1 MSNIYKAIVVN
12 NNDPERR
19 GRVQIGVV
27 GLDDF
32 NKLNNSK
39 SDKSKYEE
47 ELKKFPWA
55 EVIQGTF
62 LGISGGTGAFSTLQ
76 VNTSVWVINDD
87 FNKPLV
93 FGVAVGGKEGRNT
106 DYYDNIELAYE
117 GAQDHPD
124 VPTENIPYHKDN
136 TYGVNLEATNTTSNI
151 YEDKYLST
159 SVIKTPAGHI
169 IELDDTRNTRAIRII
184 HSNKQ
189 SCITLNEDS
198 SIDIKADIIRFN
210 AVEDMH
216 FFSGR
221 NMSFQVKGSMYLN
234 VEDSIS
240 TKCQEITNNVG
251 WRIMNDIKGE
261 KAKQYQKSEGGV
273 YNNIQNGSDVT
284 YIENGCFGVNASSGI
299 NITCEDSVNITSN
312 KEAIMQAQ
320 KGSVVCGLSGTA
332 VNASDG
338 KTVIN
343 GNKCILNTDTDVR
356 GGVNSTGV
364 IQTSQYLLGLDMYTC
379 IPMNAGVSALNE
391 SVKDDMNIQDYGETE
406 TREINNEYKYIQN
419 MKTDDSESQKLQR
432 EKFENLK
439 KRFEVFNTLVKNK
452 QQQVKKAIIQDYVQ
466 SQSQFRDVSPDEIQ
480 MLNESVNGL
489 SIIPRSPNGKKL
501 FEEQSKCSC
510 NWLDP
515 SNWFNIDLPTFPD
528 WDDFKNCFE
537 FKITWPNLSDLFP
550 NIPKISFQSII
561 NTVMSIAMMP
571 IIKLISI
578 MKSFIMQALSPI
590 ISLLNK
596 ITSIINMIPPKI
608 TLNLDFNAL
617 FPKPLFSFPE
627 LPSNVGLNNICCTL
641 NQCNCS
647 DCGDKIDEY
656 TNKVN
661 EKAKDL
667 YSYEQSDPTLPDNIP
682 GKTVKTASPN
692 GKLKS

>member
-261 KAKQYQKSEGGV
+261 KTKQYQKSEGGV

-391 SVKDDMNIQDYGETE
+391 SVKDDMNIQDYGEVE

-419 MKTDDSESQKLQR
+419 MKTDNAESQKLQR

-501 FEEQSKCSC
+501 FEEPSKCSC

-667 YSYEQSDPTLPDNIP
+667 YGYEQSDPTLPDNIP

>member
-261 KAKQYQKSEGGV
+261 KTKQYQKSEGGV

-419 MKTDDSESQKLQR
+419 MKTDDAESQKLQR

-452 QQQVKKAIIQDYVQ
+452 QKQVKKAIIQDYVQ

-501 FEEQSKCSC
+501 FDEPSKCSC

-596 ITSIINMIPPKI
+596 ITNIINMIPPKI

-647 DCGDKIDEY
+647 DCGNKIDEY

-667 YSYEQSDPTLPDNIP
+667 YGYEQSDPTLPDNIP

>member
-261 KAKQYQKSEGGV
+261 KTKQYQKSEGGV
-273 YNNIQNGSDVT
+273 YNNIQSGSDVT

-391 SVKDDMNIQDYGETE
+391 SVKDDMNIQDYGEVE

-419 MKTDDSESQKLQR
+419 MKTDNAESQKLQR

-452 QQQVKKAIIQDYVQ
+452 QHQVKKAIIQDYVQ

-480 MLNESVNGL
+480 MLNESVNNL

-501 FEEQSKCSC
+501 FEEPSKCSC

-667 YSYEQSDPTLPDNIP
+667 YGYEQSDPTLPDNIP

>member
-261 KAKQYQKSEGGV
+261 KSKQYQKSEGGV

-391 SVKDDMNIQDYGETE
+391 SVKDDMNIQDYGEVE

-419 MKTDDSESQKLQR
+419 MKTDNDESQKLQR

-452 QQQVKKAIIQDYVQ
+452 QRQVKKAIIQDYVQ

-480 MLNESVNGL
+480 MLNESVNNL

-501 FEEQSKCSC
+501 FEEPSKCSC

-537 FKITWPNLSDLFP
+537 FKITWPNLNDLFP

-667 YSYEQSDPTLPDNIP
+667 YGYEQSDPTLPDNIP

>member
-312 KEAIMQAQ
+312 KEAVMQAQ

-391 SVKDDMNIQDYGETE
+391 SVKDDMNIQDYGEVE

-419 MKTDDSESQKLQR
+419 MKTDNAESQKLQR

-480 MLNESVNGL
+480 MLNESVNNL

-596 ITSIINMIPPKI
+596 ITNIINMIPPKI

-667 YSYEQSDPTLPDNIP
+667 YGYEQSDPTLPDNIP

>member
-124 VPTENIPYHKDN
+124 VPTENIPYHEDN
-136 TYGVNLEATNTTSNI
+136 TYGVNLEATNTISNI

-240 TKCQEITNNVG
+240 TECQEITNNVG

-261 KAKQYQKSEGGV
+261 KTKQYQKSEGGV
-273 YNNIQNGSDVT
+273 YNNIQNGSDIT

-391 SVKDDMNIQDYGETE
+391 SVKDDMNIQDYGEVE

-419 MKTDDSESQKLQR
+419 MKTDNAESQKLQR

-480 MLNESVNGL
+480 MLNESVNNL

-578 MKSFIMQALSPI
+578 MKSLIMQALSPI

>member
-261 KAKQYQKSEGGV
+261 KSKQYQKSEGGV

-419 MKTDDSESQKLQR
+419 MKTDDAESQKLQR

-501 FEEQSKCSC
+501 FEEPSKCSC

-537 FKITWPNLSDLFP
+537 FKITWPNLNDLFP

-561 NTVMSIAMMP
+561 NTVMNIAMMP